1 MRLENFMSFSE
12 NTQNEIGER
21 KKQKGPLSVS
31 PPPPPITFPK
41 VETSPQNP
49 LAFSFNPFFT
59 NTIPSTKQ
67 KLLSL

>member
-31 PPPPPITFPK
+31 PPPP
-41 VETSPQNP
+41 SYN
-49 LAFSFNPFFT
+49 FSKSRN
-59 NTIPSTKQ
+59 
-67 KLLSL
+67 